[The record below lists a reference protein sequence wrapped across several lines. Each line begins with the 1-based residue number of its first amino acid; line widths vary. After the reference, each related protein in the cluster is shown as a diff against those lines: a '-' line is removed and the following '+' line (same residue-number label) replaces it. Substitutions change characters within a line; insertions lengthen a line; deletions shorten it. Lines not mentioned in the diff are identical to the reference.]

1 MYEPQYS
8 ETPQSVQAS
17 NGRFLLGLLAGAAVG
32 AAVSL
37 MFAPKSGSE
46 LRRELS
52 TKTDRWRRKAA
63 ETYGQASETVTDM
76 LSKGRQAA
84 ERGREAFQ
92 SGREAFQSAR
102 EEVIEGRFPGSTG
115 SGSAG
120 L

>member
-1 MYEPQYS
+1 MHEPQYS
-8 ETPQSVQAS
+8 ESPHATHAS
-17 NGRFLLGLLAGAAVG
+17 NGRFLIGLLAGAAVG

-46 LRRELS
+46 FRRQLS
-52 TKTDRWRRKAA
+52 TKTDRWRQKAA
-63 ETYGQASETVTDM
+63 ETYGQASDTVTDI

-92 SGREAFQSAR
+92 SAR
-102 EEVIEGRFPGSTG
+102 EDVVESRFPGSTG

>member
-1 MYEPQYS
+1 MHEPQYS
-8 ETPQSVQAS
+8 ESPHATHAS

-37 MFAPKSGSE
+37 MFAPKSGIE
-46 LRRELS
+46 FRRQLS
-52 TKTDRWRRKAA
+52 TKTDRWRQKAA
-63 ETYGQASETVTDM
+63 ETYGQASDTVSDM
-76 LSKGRQAA
+76 VSKGRQAA

-92 SGREAFQSAR
+92 NGREAFQSAR
-102 EEVIEGRFPGSTG
+102 EDVVEGRFPSSTG

>member
-1 MYEPQYS
+1 MYEPQHS
-8 ETPQSVQAS
+8 ETQRPTHAA
-17 NGRFLLGLLAGAAVG
+17 NGRFLLGMIAGAAVG

-37 MFAPKSGSE
+37 MFAPKSGTE
-46 LRRELS
+46 FRRQLS
-52 TKTDRWRRKAA
+52 TTTDRWRQKAA
-63 ETYGQASETVTDM
+63 ETYGQASDTVTDM

-92 SGREAFQSAR
+92 SAR
-102 EEVIEGRFPGSTG
+102 EDVEQRFPSSTG